1 MFRFTSGTRDWQ
13 FFCVEISTAGG
24 WYGICGIFMT
34 DISYSQRLSSA
45 FELTQRVVLYL
56 ICQKFWFI
64 RSKACV
70 YCIKTACNRLS
81 IICTSGSSVR
91 SKCRVWFLTIITC
104 HIVHQLL
111 DLTRCVMHQW
121 LQKFLYDQTLAW
133 LFRSEKIHFGRPY
146 ISFVVLQLGNQLFFE
161 RHDGYDFDEERYF
174 CWTM

>member
-1 MFRFTSGTRDWQ
+1 MAPEIDNSSVLRYQLQGDDMVSAAFLWQ
-13 FFCVEISTAGG
+13 
-24 WYGICGIFMT
+24 IFL
-34 DISYSQRLSSA
+34 IHNVCRLHSSW
-45 FELTQRVVLYL
+45 RNVLYCTYL

-70 YCIKTACNRLS
+70 YCIKTACNRLN
-81 IICTSGSSVR
+81 IIFTSASSAR
-91 SKCRVWFLTIITC
+91 SKCKVWFLTIITC
-104 HIVHQLL
+104 HIVPQLL

>member
-1 MFRFTSGTRDWQ
+1 MEPETDNSSVLRYQLQGDDMVSAAFLWQ
-13 FFCVEISTAGG
+13 
-24 WYGICGIFMT
+24 IFL
-34 DISYSQRLSSA
+34 IHNVCRLHSSWHN
-45 FELTQRVVLYL
+45 VLYCTYL

-70 YCIKTACNRLS
+70 YCIKTACNRLN
-81 IICTSGSSVR
+81 IICTSASSDR
-91 SKCRVWFLTIITC
+91 SKCKVWFLTIITC

-146 ISFVVLQLGNQLFFE
+146 ISFVVLQLGNQLFLSDMMDMILTKSVIFV
-161 RHDGYDFDEERYF
+161 GQ
-174 CWTM
+174 CN